1 MVSGTA
7 VAGSSVAVQAVSNL
21 MEKHR
26 SILNRPAPVDT
37 FLLQIGRTTESHRFL
52 ANSAQ
57 AVCGRHVAFLAAVLQ
72 EYTDISASQL
82 KALDWGCGKGHITY
96 LLKARGFDVV
106 SCDIALDK
114 DDSTFGQEVPIVQ
127 AKQIEVVPL
136 HHPSDLPFDNA
147 SFDCVVSSGV
157 LEHVPSDTASL
168 HEIRRVLRPGGIFFV
183 TYLPYFL
190 SWTQAVCHL
199 RGNNYHDR
207 LYRVRRLQSMAA
219 TAGFQLAGYLH
230 GQLFPKNS
238 MPIAWDPYL
247 EPLDRLLCRRTPLK
261 YFATNLEALFVAV

>member
-1 MVSGTA
+1 MVSSTA
-7 VAGSSVAVQAVSNL
+7 LAGSSAAVQTVSNL
-21 MEKHR
+21 MQKHR
-26 SILNRPAPVDT
+26 SILSRPAKMDD
-37 FLLQIGRTTESHRFL
+37 FLLQIGRATESHLFL

-57 AVCGRHVAFLAAVLQ
+57 AVCGRHVAFLAAILQ
-72 EYTDISASQL
+72 EYTDAPASQL
-82 KALDWGCGKGHITY
+82 KVLDWGCGKGHITY
-96 LLKARGFDVV
+96 LLKAHSFDVV
-106 SCDIALDK
+106 SCDIVTQK
-114 DDSTFGQEVPIVQ
+114 DDSTFGQEVPIIE
-127 AKQIEVVPL
+127 AKQIAVVPL
-136 HHPSDLPFDNA
+136 HHSSTLPFDDA

-157 LEHVPSDTASL
+157 LEHVQSDIASL
-168 HEIRRVLRPGGIFFV
+168 HEIRRVLRPGGVFFV

-207 LYRVRRLQSMAA
+207 LYRVRPLQALAA
-219 TAGFQLAGYLH
+219 TAGFQLAGHFH

-238 MPIAWDPYL
+238 VPISWDPFL

>member
-1 MVSGTA
+1 MVSGTT
-7 VAGSSVAVQAVSNL
+7 VAASSSAVQAVGAL

-26 SILNRPAPVDT
+26 SILNRPAGVDN
-37 FLLQIGRTTESHRFL
+37 FLLQIGRATESHRFL

-57 AVCGRHVAFLAAVLQ
+57 AVCSRHVAFLAALLQ
-72 EYTDISASQL
+72 DYADTSASQI
-82 KALDWGCGKGHITY
+82 KVLDWGCGKGHITY
-96 LLKARGFDVV
+96 LLQARGFDVV
-106 SCDIALDK
+106 SCDIDIEK

-127 AKQIEVVPL
+127 ARQIAVVPL
-136 HHPSDLPFDNA
+136 HHPSALPFDDA

-157 LEHVPSDTASL
+157 LEHVPSDVASL
-168 HEIRRVLRPGGIFFV
+168 HEIRRVLRPGGVFFV

-207 LYRVRRLQSMAA
+207 LYRVGRLRLMAG
-219 TAGFQLAGYLH
+219 TAGFQLAGYSH

-238 MPIAWDPYL
+238 MPISCDPFL
-247 EPLDRLLCRRTPLK
+247 EPLDRLLCRYTPLK
-261 YFATNLEALFVAV
+261 YFATNLELLLVAV